1 MLHAKD
7 NVKQRVSERLKN
19 RQAKVYQG
27 NKNSNKARTVIL
39 ILKKSSQKSTE
50 CDKEKHCLMLKTIT
64 HNEETTVKDTYVSS
78 NTTTFKKQKLPGMKK
93 DTGKQF

>member
-1 MLHAKD
+1 M
-7 NVKQRVSERLKN
+7 
-19 RQAKVYQG
+19 YQG

-39 ILKKSSQKSTE
+39 ILKKSKSID

-64 HNEETTVKDTYVSS
+64 HNEETTVKDTYISS
-78 NTTTFKKQKLPGMKK
+78 NTTTFKKQKLEGMKK